1 MIQRPNLIETIA
13 KHSSFSKFSQMLDSC
28 GANDLLNA
36 DSEFTVFV
44 PTDEAFSKISASQM
58 ENLMNESGLVS
69 LRRFVSYHI
78 VPGRLMA
85 PNFRG
90 HKTRVTATGD
100 EVKFSDVGFLKVNE
114 SNIQARNIDAANGLI
129 HAIDSVLWPP
139 MRSVATSSIL

>member
-1 MIQRPNLIETIA
+1 MIQKPNLIETIA
-13 KHSSFSKFSQMLDSC
+13 KHSSFSKFSQMLELC
-28 GANDLLNA
+28 GAEEMLSA

-44 PTDEAFSKISASQM
+44 PTDEAFSKISESQM
-58 ENLMNESGLVS
+58 ENLMNESSLAS
-69 LRRFVSYHI
+69 LRRFMSYHI

-90 HKTRVTATGD
+90 HKTMATATGD

-114 SNIQARNIDAANGLI
+114 SNIQARNIEAANGLI